1 MPSDLSRTCFTNP
14 MFERS
19 RNDTTYI
26 NIRKG
31 TSRFTVREVAR
42 FKVESEVSRA
52 ASGRFNA
59 GLLGGLNS
67 IQSEMLHSND
77 TRALQ
82 GEDRSVSLIP
92 ISIYSA
98 TKRPGEEAGPF
109 LS

>member
-14 MFERS
+14 IFERS

-31 TSRFTVREVAR
+31 TSRLTVREVAR

-67 IQSEMLHSND
+67 IQSEMLLQ
-77 TRALQ
+77 RYALQ